1 MLNRTRTTEVNNK
14 MNNNS
19 LNSFSDIDPRYT
31 AINSFLNV
39 IDIDN
44 IPPLY
49 LRLNYLLNSAS
60 TACRIHYKLLD

>member
-1 MLNRTRTTEVNNK
+1 MLIRTSTTEINNK
-14 MNNNS
+14 INNNS
-19 LNSFSDIDPRYT
+19 LNLFFNIDLRYT